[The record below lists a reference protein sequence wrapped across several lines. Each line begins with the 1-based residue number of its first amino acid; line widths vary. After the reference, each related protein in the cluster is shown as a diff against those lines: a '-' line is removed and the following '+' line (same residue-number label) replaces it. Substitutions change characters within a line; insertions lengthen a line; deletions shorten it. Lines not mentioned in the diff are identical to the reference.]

1 MRFAGKWS
9 FSVGILSLAWCVA
22 GPARA
27 SVVLQLSF
35 EELAARSTRIVVGD
49 VTSVEPRWAEDG
61 QRIET
66 VVDVAVDTD
75 LSNASYGAT
84 ARLVQP
90 GGQIG
95 DRGMA
100 VSGTPQFHKGE
111 RVLLFLR
118 ASGSDRDGTPAYSV
132 VGMAQGKFVVVAR
145 ADGGW
150 YAVQDLPG
158 TMAFMAPGADGAL
171 ELREPDGPLVLDLDE
186 AMARI
191 RAVRGEVT
199 P

>member
-9 FSVGILSLAWCVA
+9 FSAGILCLAWCLA

-35 EELAARSTRIVVGD
+35 EELAARANRVVVGD
-49 VTSVEPRWAEDG
+49 VVSVEPRWTEDG
-61 QRIET
+61 ERIET
-66 VVDVAVDTD
+66 VIDIAVDTD
-75 LSNASYGAT
+75 LSNASFGDT
-84 ARLVQP
+84 ARLVLP

-100 VSGTPQFHKGE
+100 VSGTPEFHRGE
-111 RVLLFLR
+111 RVLVFLR
-118 ASGSDRDGTPAYSV
+118 SAGSDRDGTPVYTV
-132 VGMAQGKFVVVAR
+132 VGLAQGKFVVFEQV
-145 ADGGW
+145 GGGS

-158 TMAFMAPGADGAL
+158 TMAFALRESDGS
-171 ELREPDGPLVLDLDE
+171 LRVFEPDGPLVLDLDDAAE
-186 AMARI
+186 RV